1 MTSIYQN
8 RIKKIILIIIF
19 FHNIFIFLSQIIGI
33 NNMNKCIFLDRDG
46 VLNHEI
52 GGYVYK
58 PQDLSFTQNM
68 GQALQLFKNAGFL
81 LIVVTNQ
88 AGIAKGL
95 YSREDVQHIHA
106 LIQAECGYIIDDL
119 YFSPHHPDYNSQT
132 LLRKPSSL
140 MLEKAMAKYQIDS
153 QQSWMIGDRPRD
165 IEAGQKVGL
174 RTVHIAE
181 NEHNPTATFCSK
193 NLLDAAQLVL
203 EQS

>member
-1 MTSIYQN
+1 
-8 RIKKIILIIIF
+8 
-19 FHNIFIFLSQIIGI
+19 
-33 NNMNKCIFLDRDG
+33 MNKCIFLDRDG

-81 LIVVTNQ
+81 LIVITNQ

-95 YSREDVQHIHA
+95 YSREDVRHIHT
-106 LIQAECGYIIDDL
+106 LIQAECGYVIDDL

-140 MLEKAMAKYQIDS
+140 MLEKAMAKYQIDP
-153 QQSWMIGDRPRD
+153 QQSWMIGDSPRD
-165 IEAGQKVGL
+165 IEAGQNLGL
-174 RTVHIAE
+174 RTVHISEKADL
-181 NEHNPTATFCSK
+181 NSATFWSE
-193 NLLDAAQLVL
+193 NLLDAARLVL
-203 EQS
+203 KQS